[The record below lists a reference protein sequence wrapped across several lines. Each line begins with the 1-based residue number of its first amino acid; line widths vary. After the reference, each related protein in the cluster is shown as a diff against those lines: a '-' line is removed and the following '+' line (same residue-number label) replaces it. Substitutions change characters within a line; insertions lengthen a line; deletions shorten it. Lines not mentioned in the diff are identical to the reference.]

1 MGKVKMR
8 TLLMSAALA
17 LFSTHS
23 FALDQ
28 NTVNTKIAS
37 IKQKA
42 ASGQDVKGDIAAL
55 TEELKANA
63 KSLVVTNQVNLSVI
77 DHSGTVSLFV
87 PFPATT
93 NVIANN
99 PELVEHAKAAISKHP
114 EANKAHDNIDGAVS
128 LGGSSKK
135 KDKAPAATDPAT
147 AAAPTSSS
155 GGGFFDMISAGI
167 GAAVNVVGGVVSGVL
182 GAI

>member
-1 MGKVKMR
+1 MR
-8 TLLMSAALA
+8 TILIGAILA

-99 PELVEHAKAAISKHP
+99 PELVEHAKAAIAKHP

-135 KDKAPAATDPAT
+135 KDKAPAAPADPS
-147 AAAPTSSS
+147 AAPASTSS
-155 GGGFFDMISAGI
+155 GGGIGDLI
-167 GAAVNVVGGVVSGVL
+167 GAGLSTIMNIGSGLISGIL
-182 GAI
+182 GAV

>member
-1 MGKVKMR
+1 MR
-8 TLLMSAALA
+8 TLLIGAVLA

-28 NTVNTKIAS
+28 NAVNTKIAS

-93 NVIANN
+93 NVIAND
-99 PELVEHAKAAISKHP
+99 PVVVEHAKAAIAKHA
-114 EANKAHDNIDGAVS
+114 EASKAHDNIDGAVS
-128 LGGSSKK
+128 LGGSSSKK
-135 KDKAPAATDPAT
+135 KSTSTTDPA